1 MKKYTILKYHVGFS
15 RKLSAVLLLTIAIFL
30 VDLAQAYGQHFGRNR
45 PGYMRFDWQ
54 VFESP
59 HFRIFHYFENDS
71 VVHALANRLEHWY
84 ILNQKLFKDTFER
97 PSPVLIYRNHPEF
110 QQTTAI
116 SGSIGIGTLGVA
128 EALKNRIVMP
138 ILESNAQTDHVL
150 AHEVVHVFH
159 FRALLNDDSL
169 SLSSLRNLP
178 LWLVE
183 GMAEYFSVGS
193 VDAHTAMIMR
203 DAIIKDDFPSLRDMT
218 RDYSAY
224 NPYRYGHAFVA
235 FVGRNWGDDVIVPLY
250 REAAKFGYER
260 AIERVLGLNANI
272 VSSLWSSSTNT
283 HVRSLLTDQ
292 NMLAPRGQ
300 VLMDASNAGN
310 INISPSLSPD
320 GNFVAF
326 FSEKDL
332 FSIDLFLAN
341 AQTGRII
348 RTLSSTTRNVDI
360 DAFNFFESVGTW
372 SPDGNKFVHVAV
384 RRGRNELVI
393 VDVNRPRRSRTISVE
408 GVPAL
413 NNPAWSPDG
422 RYMVFSGLQDGI
434 GNLFKLD
441 METYSV
447 ERLTNDRYSYIH
459 PSWSPDG
466 RYITFATDLLP
477 GKFNPDTLSYSF
489 YIGIMDVQSP
499 DRAVT
504 VLDVFPSADNLN
516 PVFDHEQRGIYFL
529 SNRDGFRNLYHYLLE
544 EQKVYQLTNYFTG
557 ISGITHQSPAIS
569 VARNTGQIAYSYYFQ
584 GNYTIYK
591 ANPSDFERIE
601 VNPFDVDMAAATLA
615 PLNRITT
622 PVIDDFMSV
631 HTRQNVFP
639 EDSFRVR
646 EFRPQFGLTFIGSSG
661 VGVASSRFGTG
672 VAGGVAMM
680 FSDIVG
686 NNQLFSSL
694 AVNGEIIDFGGQ
706 IGYLNQRNRINWGGS
721 VTHTPFTS
729 AIFTQ
734 SITTDNQGNPLR
746 DFQFNV
752 QRTFETQLGLFA
764 FYPVSVSRRIEVTAT
779 QAWYYFRRD
788 IFHTYYDLQSG
799 VFRARDRSRG
809 VVPDGF
815 NLQRFGIGYVG
826 DNSFFGMASP
836 MAGQRYRFSVEQL
849 FGILDMTT
857 LTADYRKYWFP
868 RPFSIAFRATH
879 IGRYGNNSQNNLF
892 YPLFLGYPGFMRG
905 YDYGSLFRIREQ
917 VYSEGRN
924 FNFDKLQGT
933 RMVVGGLELRLP
945 FSGPERLALIPS
957 RLFLTELN
965 WYFDAGLAWRQGSNI
980 TLNPDAMANDNRFP
994 VFSTGP
1000 SLRVNLLGALILEP
1014 FYAFPFALNER
1025 WPGVWGVNFW
1035 PGW

>member
-1 MKKYTILKYHVGFS
+1 MRKTGVFKSNVALS
-15 RKLSAVLLLTIAIFL
+15 RKFLVLSILASAIFL
-30 VDLAQAYGQHFGRNR
+30 FDIAQVYGQHFGRNR

-59 HFRIFHYFENDS
+59 HFNIFHYFENDS

-84 ILNQKLFKDTFER
+84 VMNQKLFKDTFER
-97 PSPVLIYRNHPEF
+97 PSPILIYRNHPEF

-116 SGSIGIGTLGVA
+116 SGNIGIGTLGVA
-128 EALKNRIVMP
+128 EALKNRVVMP

-150 AHEVVHVFH
+150 AHELVHVFH
-159 FRALLNDDSL
+159 FRALHNDDSL
-169 SLSSLRNLP
+169 SLNSLQNLP

-183 GMAEYFSVGS
+183 GMAEYFSIGS
-193 VDAHTAMIMR
+193 IDAHTAMIMR
-203 DAIIKDDFPSLRDMT
+203 DAIIKEDFPSLRDMT

-250 REAAKFGYER
+250 RETAMFGYER
-260 AIERVLGLNANI
+260 AIERILGLNANI
-272 VSSLWSSSTNT
+272 VSSLWRTET
-283 HVRSLLTDQ
+283 DAHVRSLLRNQD
-292 NMLAPRGQ
+292 MLVPRGQ
-300 VLMDASNAGN
+300 VLMDGRNAGN

-320 GNFVAF
+320 GNFIAF

-332 FSIDLFLAN
+332 FSIDLFLAD

-372 SPDGNKFVHVAV
+372 SPDGRKFVHVAV
-384 RRGRNELVI
+384 KRGRNQLVI
-393 VDVNRPRRSRTISVE
+393 VDVNRPRRTRHIPVD

-441 METYSV
+441 METNRV

-477 GKFNPDTLSYSF
+477 RKYNPDTLSYNF
-489 YIGIMDVQSP
+489 YIGLMDMESP
-499 DRAVT
+499 GREVT
-504 VLDVFPSADNLN
+504 VLDIFPSADNLN
-516 PVFDHEQRGIYFL
+516 PVFDHEQKGIYFL
-529 SNRDGFRNLYHYLLE
+529 SNRDGYRNLYHYILE
-544 EQKVYQLTNYFTG
+544 EKKVYQLTDYFTG
-557 ISGITHQSPAIS
+557 ITGITHQSPAIS
-569 VARNTGQIAYSYYFQ
+569 VARNTGQIAYSYFFE
-584 GNYTIYK
+584 GNYSIFK
-591 ANPSDFERIE
+591 ADPSDFDRIE
-601 VNPFDVDMAAATLA
+601 VNPFEVDMTAATLA
-615 PLNRITT
+615 PVNRLAES
-622 PVIDDFMSV
+622 VIDDFMSV
-631 HTRQNVFP
+631 HSRQSVFP
-639 EDSFRVR
+639 VDSFQVR

-661 VGVASSRFGTG
+661 LGVASSRFGTG
-672 VAGGVAMM
+672 MAGGVAMM

-706 IGYLNQRNRINWGGS
+706 IGYQNQRNRINWGGS
-721 VTHTPFTS
+721 VSHTPFTS
-729 AIFTQ
+729 AGFTR
-734 SITTDNQGNPLR
+734 SFTTDNQGNLLQ
-746 DFQFNV
+746 DFQFIV
-752 QRTFETQLGLFA
+752 QRTFETQFGLFA
-764 FYPVSVSRRIEVTAT
+764 FYPISVSRRIEVSAS

-788 IFHTYYDLQSG
+788 IFHSYYDQFG
-799 VFRARDRSRG
+799 VFRGRDRSRG
-809 VVPDGF
+809 DVPDGF
-815 NLQRFGIGYVG
+815 NLQRVGIGYVG

-836 MAGQRYRFSVEQL
+836 MVGQRYRFSVEQL
-849 FGILDMTT
+849 FGFLDMTT
-857 LTADYRKYWFP
+857 LTADYRRYWFP

-879 IGRYGNNSQNNLF
+879 IGRFGNDAQNNLF

-917 VYSEGRN
+917 VYREGRS

-933 RMVVGGLELRLP
+933 RMVVGGLELRVP

-957 RLFLTELN
+957 RLFFTELN
-965 WYFDAGLAWRQGSNI
+965 WYFDAGLAWREGSNI
-980 TLNPDAMANDNRFP
+980 TLRPEQNQMTGDNRFP

-1000 SLRVNLLGALILEP
+1000 SLRINLLGALILGT
-1014 FYAFPFALNER
+1014 FLCFPVFIE
-1025 WPGVWGVNFW
+1025 
-1035 PGW
+1035 